1 MSLPAAAGAIDLT
14 GALVAGDGSTV
25 QAGRVRLR
33 ESELRGV
40 VLEPGNVP
48 GLTLGDVIMHDCGLS
63 NVDAR
68 EGRLARVEVHRSQ
81 LVGFGLSRGD
91 IRDLRVVDSSLQ
103 LASFASAT
111 LRNVVFER
119 VNLTEASFMHA
130 RLEAVAF
137 VDCRLEGADFRRR
150 QGGGLRDPR
159 RLPRRRARRRVPAW
173 PADALARRPRLG
185 GRPGRRAGDRRRVR
199 PDGARGRRSA
209 AKGRNRAP
217 TIARRPSSS
226 WIGAS
231 RPSFPSR
238 RRAKPVGAGYTRP
251 PRGCSSVG

>member
-1 MSLPAAAGAIDLT
+1 MTDVSALQAPDLPELEAVSLPAAAGAIDLT

-40 VLEPGNVP
+40 VLKPGNMP
-48 GLTLGDVIMHDCGLS
+48 GLTLGDVVLHDCGLS

-81 LVGFGLSRGD
+81 LVGLGLSRGD

-103 LASFASAT
+103 LASFTSAT
-111 LRNVVFER
+111 LRNVVFKR

-137 VDCRLEGADFRRR
+137 VDCRLEGADFRHAKATACVIRGASLDGVLGVESLR
-150 QGGGLRDPR
+150 GLRMP
-159 RLPRRRARRRVPAW
+159 W
-173 PADALARRPRLG
+173 PDVLASAGALAAALG
-185 GRPGRRAGDRRRVR
+185 IDVES
-199 PDGARGRRSA
+199 D
-209 AKGRNRAP
+209 
-217 TIARRPSSS
+217 
-226 WIGAS
+226 
-231 RPSFPSR
+231 
-238 RRAKPVGAGYTRP
+238 
-251 PRGCSSVG
+251 